1 MTDRRAGPG
10 GLTEVHQKYYLYHY
24 SHLHLTFLI
33 LKRSLMIA
41 KTNLIFFHVG
51 AEGLRRAGPRDGLIT
66 RTHTRKKH
74 INILQCDFISAAA
87 DPPDLAAIT
96 YIAIVEI
103 IYNKHDITNKY
114 VTEWHPGSTTVSIH
128 QRRYLESRSE
138 HDTWYFYFFIIDNQ
152 HLNNK
157 NSGISTFYSNNSK
170 FVGFLVFEVF
180 EQKELLVM
188 F

>member
-1 MTDRRAGPG
+1 MFGNEKMTDRRAGPG

-41 KTNLIFFHVG
+41 KTNFIFFHVG

-74 INILQCDFISAAA
+74 INIPQCDFISAAA
-87 DPPDLAAIT
+87 DPPDVAAIT

-114 VTEWHPGSTTVSIH
+114 VTE
-128 QRRYLESRSE
+128 
-138 HDTWYFYFFIIDNQ
+138 
-152 HLNNK
+152 
-157 NSGISTFYSNNSK
+157 
-170 FVGFLVFEVF
+170 
-180 EQKELLVM
+180 
-188 F
+188 